1 MPQLSAPAASYLLVL
16 MAVMSVFLF
25 AMMGLD
31 KGKARRGK
39 WRVSEKT
46 LFVFALLGGAL
57 GGTAGMFLFR
67 HKTKHRTFRLGF
79 PLLAAAQLA
88 LLAWLYLKQ

>member
-31 KGKARRGK
+31 KAKARRGK

>member
-1 MPQLSAPAASYLLVL
+1 MPQLSAPAVSYLLVL

-67 HKTKHRTFRLGF
+67 HKTKHWTFRLGF

-88 LLAWLYLKQ
+88 LTAWLYLKQ

>member
-1 MPQLSAPAASYLLVL
+1 MLVL

-31 KGKARRGK
+31 KAKARRGK
-39 WRVSEKT
+39 WRVSEKA
-46 LFVFALLGGAL
+46 LFVFALLGGAP

-67 HKTKHRTFRLGF
+67 HKTRHWTFRLGF

-88 LLAWLYLKQ
+88 LTAWLYLKQ

>member
-1 MPQLSAPAASYLLVL
+1 MPQLSAPAVSYLLVL

-67 HKTKHRTFRLGF
+67 HKTRHWTFRLLF

-88 LLAWLYLKQ
+88 LTAWLYLKQ

>member
-1 MPQLSAPAASYLLVL
+1 MPQLSAPLWQYVLALL
-16 MAVMSVFLF
+16 AVMSVFLF
-25 AMMGLD
+25 VMMGLD

-67 HKTKHRTFRLGF
+67 HKTKHWTFRLGF

>member
-1 MPQLSAPAASYLLVL
+1 MPQLSAPAVSYLLVL